1 MQAQTTKSAV
11 DLLTP
16 ATAKKSSKNA
26 KDDGGSD
33 FLSMVLDAAASKAK
47 SGEKISEND
56 VKNIVKSVAMQ
67 ASAKEKAASD
77 ADAKIAS
84 ALSEKLD
91 ETTKNELFENANF
104 MQLLQVLEILNGG
117 ERVSKFP
124 NFTDKIA
131 NFLSV
136 PQNVEKLANVKSV
149 SDLLELAK
157 QFDLGLENLSVST
170 EDVENLNKIF
180 KNLAQK
186 EFFAPVAP
194 ASENIY
200 DAHLKNKVEETI
212 NQNKIA
218 DETPKLN
225 DLLKQISE
233 PKNQNLNA
241 PQTTKETPKTAPEQ
255 SKIIEPRTEN
265 LKPVS
270 DGILVKEEDEQS
282 ENLAEISVSASDEGK
297 KSKNEKPL
305 NLKSLLFP
313 EREAQTA
320 KNNENSSANES
331 EQNRSGEQGKENPL
345 NAMVRDISGAA
356 RSQLQEKAQVKET
369 LNNFSQT
376 LREQAQNYKAPI
388 TRFNITLNPLN
399 LGEVEITMVNRGN
412 NLHINFNSTTT
423 TMNIFLQNQAE
434 FKNSLVNM
442 GFTELEMNFNDQR
455 QKQEQG
461 RETYKRRSN
470 SEFSE
475 SGDEAEQNLLEIVVP
490 RYI

>member
-1 MQAQTTKSAV
+1 MKRAKMQAQTTKNAV

-16 ATAKKSSKNA
+16 ATTKKSSKNA
-26 KDDGGSD
+26 KNDNGSD
-33 FLSMVLDAAASKAK
+33 FLSMVLDAAAGKAK

-84 ALSEKLD
+84 ALSKKLD

-194 ASENIY
+194 SSENIY

-233 PKNQNLNA
+233 PKNQN
-241 PQTTKETPKTAPEQ
+241 
-255 SKIIEPRTEN
+255 
-265 LKPVS
+265 
-270 DGILVKEEDEQS
+270 
-282 ENLAEISVSASDEGK
+282 
-297 KSKNEKPL
+297 
-305 NLKSLLFP
+305 
-313 EREAQTA
+313 
-320 KNNENSSANES
+320 
-331 EQNRSGEQGKENPL
+331 
-345 NAMVRDISGAA
+345 
-356 RSQLQEKAQVKET
+356 
-369 LNNFSQT
+369 
-376 LREQAQNYKAPI
+376 
-388 TRFNITLNPLN
+388 
-399 LGEVEITMVNRGN
+399 
-412 NLHINFNSTTT
+412 
-423 TMNIFLQNQAE
+423 
-434 FKNSLVNM
+434 
-442 GFTELEMNFNDQR
+442 
-455 QKQEQG
+455 
-461 RETYKRRSN
+461 
-470 SEFSE
+470 
-475 SGDEAEQNLLEIVVP
+475 
-490 RYI
+490 

>member
-1 MQAQTTKSAV
+1 MQAQTTKNAV

-26 KDDGGSD
+26 KDDNGND

-170 EDVENLNKIF
+170 EDVENLN
-180 KNLAQK
+180 
-186 EFFAPVAP
+186 
-194 ASENIY
+194 
-200 DAHLKNKVEETI
+200 
-212 NQNKIA
+212 
-218 DETPKLN
+218 
-225 DLLKQISE
+225 
-233 PKNQNLNA
+233 
-241 PQTTKETPKTAPEQ
+241 
-255 SKIIEPRTEN
+255 
-265 LKPVS
+265 
-270 DGILVKEEDEQS
+270 
-282 ENLAEISVSASDEGK
+282 
-297 KSKNEKPL
+297 
-305 NLKSLLFP
+305 
-313 EREAQTA
+313 
-320 KNNENSSANES
+320 
-331 EQNRSGEQGKENPL
+331 
-345 NAMVRDISGAA
+345 
-356 RSQLQEKAQVKET
+356 
-369 LNNFSQT
+369 
-376 LREQAQNYKAPI
+376 
-388 TRFNITLNPLN
+388 
-399 LGEVEITMVNRGN
+399 
-412 NLHINFNSTTT
+412 
-423 TMNIFLQNQAE
+423 
-434 FKNSLVNM
+434 
-442 GFTELEMNFNDQR
+442 
-455 QKQEQG
+455 
-461 RETYKRRSN
+461 
-470 SEFSE
+470 
-475 SGDEAEQNLLEIVVP
+475 
-490 RYI
+490 